1 MATVELTNI
10 DEQMYAALVARAT
23 QEHRSVGQ
31 EAEMLLRESLAT
43 PSRSP
48 RKATEAV
55 LEVAGSWQDS
65 RTAEE
70 IIADIRA
77 SRCSG
82 GDRSTGLDDVFD

>member
-10 DEQMYAALVARAT
+10 DEQMYAALAARAA
-23 QEHRSVGQ
+23 QEHRSVGE
-31 EAEMLLRESLAT
+31 EAEILLRNTLT
-43 PSRSP
+43 RPSQSP

-55 LEVAGSWQDS
+55 LEIAGSWQDN

-70 IIADIRA
+70 IIDDIRR

-82 GDRSTGLDDVFD
+82 TRDTGIADVFD